1 MQNVM
6 YKVCNC
12 KRFWVV
18 QKKNSEPFWL
28 IHYLGFCLSESS
40 PIEKI
45 DIFAT
50 FLLRTTM
57 HCSFGHVTK
66 IYIGGHE
73 VVSGSDCIRVDQL
86 IDPKMY
92 QLIE

>member
-1 MQNVM
+1 
-6 YKVCNC
+6 
-12 KRFWVV
+12 
-18 QKKNSEPFWL
+18 
-28 IHYLGFCLSESS
+28 
-40 PIEKI
+40 
-45 DIFAT
+45 
-50 FLLRTTM
+50 M